1 MKILKKEIPM
11 YLQIL
16 LGMFLGVLFGLLFHV
31 VKLDNI
37 VTQWIKPFGTIF
49 IKALKMVAVP
59 LVFVSLLKG
68 ILGLKSIKE
77 LSTMGLRTISIYLL
91 TTLIAVIVGI
101 SAVSI
106 VKPGELFPKDKSEQL
121 LSSYESNSSR
131 IEEAKNAS
139 LADEPLS
146 FLVDIVPDNIA
157 TAMSDN
163 SKILQ
168 IIFLATLFGIAI
180 LNIGVTKLERLIDV
194 INSVDQVILKAIE
207 YIMKYAPIGVFAI
220 MSSLFIDTSGDIDV
234 FASLGLYAATVIGGL
249 AILAFVVYPIFIH
262 LFTDIKVKKFLQ
274 TVIPI
279 QLVAFSTSSSA
290 ATLPVTM
297 EQCEKELKLPN
308 KITSFVLPVGVTINM
323 DGTSCY
329 QAVSILF
336 IAQVIGVDL
345 SFLQI
350 LSIILLSIISS
361 IGTPGIPGASIVMT
375 VMILTSVGIPSEG
388 LILILAID
396 RPLDMLRT
404 VVNVT
409 GDVTVASIVNKSV
422 SAKKI

>member
-1 MKILKKEIPM
+1 MYLKILI
-11 YLQIL
+11 
-16 LGMFLGVLFGLLFHV
+16 GMGLGVLFGLLFYVLH
-31 VKLDNI
+31 LENI
-37 VTQWIKPFGTIF
+37 VTYWIKPFGTIF
-49 IKALKMVAVP
+49 IKALKMVTVP
-59 LVFVSLLKG
+59 LVLVSLLKG
-68 ILGLKSIKE
+68 VLGLKSIKE
-77 LSTMGLRTISIYLL
+77 LSTMGLRTISIYLT

-106 VKPGELFPKDKSEQL
+106 IKPGELFPKEKSEQL
-121 LSSYESNSSR
+121 LNSYKSNSER
-131 IEEAKNAS
+131 IEAAKSTSEKN
-139 LADEPLS
+139 EPLS

-157 TAMSDN
+157 VAMSDN

-180 LNIGVTKLERLIDV
+180 LHIGIDKLQPLVNVIDS
-194 INSVDQVILKAIE
+194 IDQVILKSIE

-220 MSSLFIDTSGDIDV
+220 MASLFIDTSGDSEV

-249 AILAFVVYPIFIH
+249 AILTFGVYPLLIH
-262 LFTDIKVKKFLQ
+262 LFTDIKVKKFLKA
-274 TVIPI
+274 VIPV

-290 ATLPVTM
+290 STLPVTM

-308 KITSFVLPVGVTINM
+308 KVTSFVLPVGVTINM

-329 QAVSILF
+329 QAVSIIF
-336 IAQVIGVDL
+336 IAQVVGIDL

-350 LSIILLSIISS
+350 VSIILLSIISS
-361 IGTPGIPGASIVMT
+361 VGTPGIPGASIVMT

-388 LILILAID
+388 LVLILAID

-409 GDVTVASIVNKSV
+409 GDVAVASIVNKGV
-422 SAKKI
+422 SKQENERLQE